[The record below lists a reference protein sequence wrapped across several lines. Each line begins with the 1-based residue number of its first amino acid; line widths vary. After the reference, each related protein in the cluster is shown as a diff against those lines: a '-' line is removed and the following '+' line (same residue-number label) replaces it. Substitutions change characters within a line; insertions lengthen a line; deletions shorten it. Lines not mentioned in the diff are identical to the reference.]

1 MAFKLSGFADEYS
14 MNLTE
19 QINGFKALGIDN
31 LELRFIDGVNVS
43 KFTDEQVEEIK
54 EKLDEANIGVSAIGS
69 PIGKINLSDDFD
81 AHLAL
86 AERVFKTA
94 NMLGVKNIRV
104 FSFYLDGRER
114 DECFNEVV
122 ERMGALLDLADKY
135 GVILCHENEA
145 KIYGESPEYCLKL
158 LEHFGGRLRAVFDM
172 GNFLLDGNKPFE
184 TGYKLLKNYI
194 EYFHIKD
201 ATIDKVIVSCGEG
214 DADIKKIFATFKAD
228 YPDRDVFISL
238 EPHLVDFVGLKSLAA
253 SELKQKIA
261 FKDDKE
267 AFTYAFNNLK
277 KLLSEI

>member
-14 MNLTE
+14 MNLSE
-19 QINGFKALGIDN
+19 QIKGFKLLGIDN

-43 KFTDEQVEEIK
+43 KFTEEQVENVKTEL
-54 EKLDEANIGVSAIGS
+54 EKAGIGVSAIGS
-69 PIGKINLSDDFD
+69 PIGKINLNDDFD
-81 AHLAL
+81 EHLAL
-86 AERVFKTA
+86 AEKVFKTA
-94 NMLGVKNIRV
+94 NTLGVKYIRM

-114 DECFNEVV
+114 DDCFEEVV
-122 ERMGALLDLADKY
+122 ERIGALLDLADKY

-172 GNFLLDGNKPFE
+172 GNFLLDGYKPLE
-184 TGYKLLKNYI
+184 CGYKLLKDYI

-201 ATIDKVIVSCGEG
+201 ATIDKVIVPCGEG
-214 DADIKKIFATFKAD
+214 DADIQKIFATFKAD
-228 YPDRDVFISL
+228 FPERDVFISL

-253 SELKQKIA
+253 SELKQKLT